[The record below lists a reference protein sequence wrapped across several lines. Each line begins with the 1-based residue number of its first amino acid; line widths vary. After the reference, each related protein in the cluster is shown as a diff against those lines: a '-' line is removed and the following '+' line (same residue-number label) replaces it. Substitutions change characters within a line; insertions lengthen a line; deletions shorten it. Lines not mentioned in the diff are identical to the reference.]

1 MLQFHMGN
9 CAEDTAV
16 KYEVSRAEQDEF
28 AVQSYTLSAQAW
40 EGGVMAR
47 EVVPVSVPKKKKQPD
62 VMVERDEEYQKCVR
76 T

>member
-28 AVQSYTLSAQAW
+28 AVQSYTLSAPGVGGRGHGSRSGACFRSEE
-40 EGGVMAR
+40 EGSNRM
-47 EVVPVSVPKKKKQPD
+47 
-62 VMVERDEEYQKCVR
+62 
-76 T
+76 